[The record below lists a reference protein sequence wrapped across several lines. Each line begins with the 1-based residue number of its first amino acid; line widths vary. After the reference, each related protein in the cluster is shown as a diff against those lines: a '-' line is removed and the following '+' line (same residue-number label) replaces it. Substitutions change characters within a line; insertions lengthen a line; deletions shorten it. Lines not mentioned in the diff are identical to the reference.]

1 MVKKILSVTDPILRK
16 KSKPVKKIDK
26 KVLSLIADL
35 KDTLVVQ
42 ENPQGVGLAAS
53 QIGKNFRVFAMKPK
67 DKIKIIIN
75 PVIVSIS
82 KQKEK
87 SKDEDKIME
96 GCLSLP
102 HFYGPLKRPQEI
114 KIKYLTEKG
123 EKRTEV
129 FKDFPALIVQH
140 EIDHLDGIIFVDR
153 LLEKKKP
160 LYELKGDEW
169 HEVEL

>member
-87 SKDEDKIME
+87 SKDENKIME